1 VGRKR
6 EAKMEN
12 TITNEKWTCGIYP
25 AYDGNGERSYYPAVM
40 CGERTIIDW
49 VDLKEDDAKKI
60 VRSVNGFEELRQAI
74 TIAINTIPAIRS
86 RGQYFED
93 AVIAQLEESLK
104 KAGC

>member
-1 VGRKR
+1 
-6 EAKMEN
+6 
-12 TITNEKWTCGIYP
+12 
-25 AYDGNGERSYYPAVM
+25 
-40 CGERTIIDW
+40 
-49 VDLKEDDAKKI
+49 
-60 VRSVNGFEELRQAI
+60 VNGFEELRQAI

>member
-1 VGRKR
+1 MSEHHITVILPVRDLPPK
-6 EAKMEN
+6 EIAK
-12 TITNEKWTCGIYP
+12 P
-25 AYDGNGERSYYPAVM
+25 LPPAVPETKAKVSRFFLNAM
-40 CGERTIIDW
+40 T
-49 VDLKEDDAKKI
+49 KKTMQKKI